1 MRLKY
6 KKIDYGTYKED
17 INKVWNDIIKLY
29 VSVSFI
35 GIDLVLTMIWIWVN
49 NRVIFYDLII

>member
-35 GIDLVLTMIWIWVN
+35 GIDLVLTGIWIWVN
-49 NRVIFYDLII
+49 NRVIFYNLII

>member
-17 INKVWNDIIKLY
+17 INKVWNDVIKLY
-29 VSVSFI
+29 VSVS
-35 GIDLVLTMIWIWVN
+35 L
-49 NRVIFYDLII
+49 